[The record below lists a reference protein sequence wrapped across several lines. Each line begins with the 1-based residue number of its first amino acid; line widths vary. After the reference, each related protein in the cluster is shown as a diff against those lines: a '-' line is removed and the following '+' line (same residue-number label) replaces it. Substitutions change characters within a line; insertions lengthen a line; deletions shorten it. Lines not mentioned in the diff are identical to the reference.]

1 VRNTVVAYS
10 MPAGARAKGKG
21 ERRPRAEGEADEGWH
36 EIEEEEPPRSE
47 ARRKALS
54 EALQK
59 VSPSSSSARGVW
71 TQPQCLNAQAHERDA
86 RTRAHAH
93 SRVKLTCLTTV
104 YSLSRCTPRCWAMT
118 RRSSFSPMRCHWLRR
133 PSAACKR
140 GMHPYLIQVT
150 YMHPDHHLTLGS
162 QVML

>member
-1 VRNTVVAYS
+1 
-10 MPAGARAKGKG
+10 MPGQRATGQGA
-21 ERRPRAEGEADEGWH
+21 RRPRAEGEADDGWH

-59 VSPSSSSARGVW
+59 VDPSTCSAVVCGRS
-71 TQPQCLNAQAHERDA
+71 RDA
-86 RTRAHAH
+86 HTREHTRTHAHAH
-93 SRVKLTCLTTV
+93 SRVKLICLTTV
-104 YSLSRCTPRCWAMT
+104 YSLSRCTPRCRAMT
-118 RRSSFSPMRCHWLRR
+118 RRSSSSPMRCHWLRR
-133 PSAACKR
+133 PSAALQR

-150 YMHPDHHLTLGS
+150 YMHPDHRLTFGS